1 MSSLEA
7 RGGSR
12 RRLAT
17 LATAAAVTIA
27 VPIVLGLR
35 LASADAITY
44 RSGTQDPVVVVT
56 NPDGSSTA
64 LPEVVEGGTGQEPVT
79 IEDALTRRSD
89 EEIETRITWLRPD
102 GLGVGIVNGGSIDLG
117 SGYAVAVTVTPYPPV
132 NFDPMTVDF
141 AMTHDGAPVEGA
153 TMTVSYDMRFMAHG
167 PFPLDLGAG
176 TVGTFTSTYNFFMF
190 GPWQIDATVTPPGS
204 EPLHF
209 SISIYVWP
217 TT

>member
-1 MSSLEA
+1 MSSLDA

-12 RRLAT
+12 RRLAA
-17 LATAAAVTIA
+17 LAAAAIVTIT
-27 VPIVLGLR
+27 VPVGLGLR
-35 LASADAITY
+35 LAAADAITY
-44 RSGTQDPVVVVT
+44 TSGTQEPVVIVT
-56 NPDGSSTA
+56 NPDGTSAT

-102 GLGVGIVNGGSIDLG
+102 GLGVGVVNGGAIDLG
-117 SGYAVAVTVTPYPPV
+117 SGYAVTVTVTPYPPV

-141 AMTHDGAPVEGA
+141 AMTHDGATVEGA
-153 TMTVSYDMRFMAHG
+153 AMTVSYDMRFMAHG
-167 PFPLDLGAG
+167 PFPLDLGNG

-190 GPWQIDATVTPPGS
+190 GPWQIDATVTLPGS
-204 EPLHF
+204 EPIQF